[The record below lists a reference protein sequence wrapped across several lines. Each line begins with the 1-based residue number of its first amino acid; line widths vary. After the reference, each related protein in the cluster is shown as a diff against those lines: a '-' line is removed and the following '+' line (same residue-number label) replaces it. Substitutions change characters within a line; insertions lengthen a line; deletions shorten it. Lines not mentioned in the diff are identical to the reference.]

1 VLFALGHTIG
11 FRRVDPS
18 WNADGVV
25 NGMRSLS
32 FHVMGFN
39 RSYWD
44 FFSGFG
50 FFVSVFLVFA
60 AILAWQF
67 GSLSREALAAIPVAR
82 WSFAACFV
90 LIAGLTW
97 RYFFLA
103 PGVFSTWWRWDLS
116 ALRGSAADEIL
127 RSRLHSRLFPA
138 HLTCRSSPGSF
149 ERPGVPL
156 YLFFDL
162 ELDES

>member
-1 VLFALGHTIG
+1 MLLFALGHTIG
-11 FRRVDPS
+11 FRRVDPR
-18 WNADGVV
+18 WNADSVV
-25 NGMRSLS
+25 NGMHTVN
-32 FHVMGFN
+32 FHVLGFN

-67 GSLSREALAAIPVAR
+67 GSMSREALAAIPVVR

-97 RYFFLA
+97 RYFFTP
-103 PGVFSTWWRWDLS
+103 PGVFSTLV
-116 ALRGSAADEIL
+116 ALGLVGAAWLGS
-127 RSRLHSRLFPA
+127 
-138 HLTCRSSPGSF
+138 
-149 ERPGVPL
+149 
-156 YLFFDL
+156 
-162 ELDES
+162 